1 MRSAAW
7 LLFVLL
13 GLSSAAACAERGASR
28 DPLSADSLR
37 AVAVGRFDFES
48 GSPADPALAPEE
60 LSGIAWVDGDRY
72 LAVGDAHAAVQALTI
87 RIDPRTGEVRSA
99 VFAAPVALRDSLGGR
114 LPEPQLAEDR
124 EGIAWDPER
133 REIWIANEQTGP
145 DRSVPSIE
153 RFSMD
158 GNRTG
163 LLRVG
168 SDPSLAP
175 FLRPRANRT
184 FEALARAA
192 DGSSFWTANE
202 DALIPDGPAAS
213 DTAGAVVRLLRV
225 GPDLRPLAQF
235 AYPLDAWSRRI
246 RNPSLVAGREINGVS
261 AMAAL
266 PDGRL
271 LVLERAFGGDIGG
284 NASLRSRLYLVDVSG
299 ATDVGG
305 EDHRGGLAGARYR
318 PARKA
323 LLWETGWGLT
333 NSNFEGMTLGPT
345 LADGSRVVILIADNN
360 GGSAQ
365 ALFTLRLKAR

>member
-1 MRSAAW
+1 M
-7 LLFVLL
+7 
-13 GLSSAAACAERGASR
+13 
-28 DPLSADSLR
+28 
-37 AVAVGRFDFES
+37 
-48 GSPADPALAPEE
+48 
-60 LSGIAWVDGDRY
+60 
-72 LAVGDAHAAVQALTI
+72 
-87 RIDPRTGEVRSA
+87 
-99 VFAAPVALRDSLGGR
+99 
-114 LPEPQLAEDR
+114 
-124 EGIAWDPER
+124 
-133 REIWIANEQTGP
+133 
-145 DRSVPSIE
+145 
-153 RFSMD
+153 
-158 GNRTG
+158 
-163 LLRVG
+163 G

-235 AYPLDAWSRRI
+235 AYPLDGWSRRI